1 MSPELALL
9 VIIAGAIS
17 GTLIGTVGIGGV
29 LLVPALVLFGGLGV
43 EEATPVASMSFFFT
57 GVAGTLAYS
66 RTGRV
71 PWVPVRWL
79 MVGVVPGALVG
90 AASNVALSPDLLT
103 AVVAVVLGA
112 AAVRAAIPEGAATH
126 RSGRE
131 FSPRANLAIG
141 VVVGFGSA
149 LTGTGG
155 PVLLIPLMLLFGG
168 GVAVTV
174 ATSQPIQVPI
184 AIFASAAFLAY
195 GELDWELG
203 LVLGLA
209 QVAGV
214 VFGARLGGRLP
225 AEALRNLVGFALG
238 LSALVFLIKAVTG

>member
-1 MSPELALL
+1 MSIELAFL
-9 VIIAGAIS
+9 VAIAGAIS
-17 GTLIGTVGIGGV
+17 GILIGTVGIGGV

-66 RTGRV
+66 RTDRV
-71 PWVPVRWL
+71 PWGSVRWL

-90 AASNVALSPDLLT
+90 AASNVALNPDVLT
-103 AVVAVVLGA
+103 AVIAVVLGA
-112 AAVRAAIPEGAATH
+112 AAVRAITPERADTPLA
-126 RSGRE
+126 RRDL
-131 FSPRANLAIG
+131 SPRANLAIG
-141 VVVGFGSA
+141 VLVGFGSA

-155 PVLLIPLMLLFGG
+155 PVLLIPIMLLVGG
-168 GVAVTV
+168 GVV
-174 ATSQPIQVPI
+174 ATIAASQPIQIPI
-184 AIFASAAFLAY
+184 AIFATAAFLAY

-214 VFGARLGGRLP
+214 IVGARLGDRLP
-225 AEALRNLVGFALG
+225 AQALRNLVGWALG
-238 LSALVFLIKAVTG
+238 LSALVFLIKAVMG

>member
-1 MSPELALL
+1 MTVELALL
-9 VIIAGAIS
+9 VVVVGAVS

-66 RTGRV
+66 RTDRV
-71 PWVPVRWL
+71 PWESVRWL
-79 MVGVVPGALVG
+79 MVGVVPGALAG
-90 AASNVALSPDLLT
+90 AAGNVALSSDVLT
-103 AVVAVVLGA
+103 GVIAVVLGA
-112 AAVRAAIPEGAATH
+112 AAVRAIIPERADRPLAGKDLP
-126 RSGRE
+126 
-131 FSPRANLAIG
+131 PRAMLAIG
-141 VVVGFGSA
+141 VLVGFGSA

-155 PVLLIPLMLLFGG
+155 PVLLIPVMLLLGG
-168 GVAVTV
+168 GVVVTI
-174 ATSQPIQVPI
+174 AASQPIQVPI
-184 AIFASAAFLAY
+184 AIFATAAFLAY

-214 VFGARLGGRLP
+214 IVGARLGDRLP
-225 AEALRNLVGFALG
+225 AEALRNLVGIALG
-238 LSALVFLIKAVTG
+238 VSALVFFIKAVTG